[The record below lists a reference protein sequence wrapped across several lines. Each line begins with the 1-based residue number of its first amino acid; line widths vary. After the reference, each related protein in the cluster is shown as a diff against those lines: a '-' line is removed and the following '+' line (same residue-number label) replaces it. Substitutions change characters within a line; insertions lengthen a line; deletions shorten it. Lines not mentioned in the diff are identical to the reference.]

1 MQTRLAADIKE
12 LTLTLMKKIRCP
24 KCDRFVTFDETQY
37 TAGQTL
43 VLSCEWC
50 GKEFKIKLKSKEA
63 PSPGTPVVPL
73 PTADNSAAPML
84 ADDETPDITTL
95 PHLTV
100 VENTFAYRQELP
112 LAEGDNLIGRR
123 NKGTDVD
130 IAIDTNDPSM
140 DRRHCYIHVRR
151 KPTGEYVCTL
161 RDNQSICGTFHMNEL
176 LGPHDRLRLD
186 DGAIITLGATTLI
199 FHLPTDQ
206 AAE

>member
-1 MQTRLAADIKE
+1 
-12 LTLTLMKKIRCP
+12 MKKIRCP

-37 TAGQTL
+37 AAGQTL

-50 GKEFKIKLKSKEA
+50 GKEFKIKLKGKETSA
-63 PSPGTPVVPL
+63 PDAASTVQTPDED
-73 PTADNSAAPML
+73 TAD
-84 ADDETPDITTL
+84 TTSQ
-95 PHLTV
+95 PYLTV

-112 LAEGDNLIGRR
+112 LPEGDNLIGRR

-130 IAIDTNDPSM
+130 VAIDTNDPSM
-140 DRRHCYIHVRR
+140 DRRHCYINVRR

-199 FHLPTDQ
+199 FHLPEEQLD
-206 AAE
+206 

>member
-1 MQTRLAADIKE
+1 
-12 LTLTLMKKIRCP
+12 MKKIRCP

-50 GKEFKIKLKSKEA
+50 GKEFKIKLKSKESSVA
-63 PSPGTPVVPL
+63 N
-73 PTADNSAAPML
+73 NS
-84 ADDETPDITTL
+84 ETPLTPDEEVPDIHSL

-100 VENTFAYRQELP
+100 VENTFAYHQELP

-140 DRRHCYIHVRR
+140 DRRHCYINVRI

-199 FHLPTDQ
+199 FHLPEQQKQD
-206 AAE
+206 